1 MTAFVPMR
9 ESKIDPVELLRN
21 NLRNAHIYGRKMTT
35 REERSTNIQYYKTYF
50 DILLS

>member
-35 REERSTNIQYYKTYF
+35 REERSIQYYKTYF